1 MPVHSVTAGALG
13 MTEGRANPK
22 VPGFLAE
29 QIEAKGETVPQR
41 PTRMEARIAD
51 LMEAKMKAGFP
62 PDLEALQKAITQ
74 DLSREDELRK
84 YLMALAV
91 HRQTE
96 EILDRPGLLA
106 RPGRP
111 RPLVPASGVLT
122 EGGAV
127 YRCSNRNGAAWSGRV
142 RTTARGRTGTEFRP
156 SDAEALDH
164 HRQDQHRLGHGQF
177 LRSTQTRGPAP
188 KGR

>member
-29 QIEAKGETVPQR
+29 QIEAKGETVPQWIA
-41 PTRMEARIAD
+41 RMEARIAD
-51 LMEAKMKAGFP
+51 LMETKMKAGFP

-96 EILDRPGLLA
+96 EILIDRGYWRDPEDPDLWY
-106 RPGRP
+106 P
-111 RPLVPASGVLT
+111 PL
-122 EGGAV
+122 
-127 YRCSNRNGAAWSGRV
+127 
-142 RTTARGRTGTEFRP
+142 EF
-156 SDAEALDH
+156 
-164 HRQDQHRLGHGQF
+164 
-177 LRSTQTRGPAP
+177 
-188 KGR
+188 

>member
-1 MPVHSVTAGALG
+1 MPVHSVMAGALG

-29 QIEAKGETVPQR
+29 QIEAKGETVPQWLA
-41 PTRMEARIAD
+41 RMEARIAD

-96 EILDRPGLLA
+96 EILIDRGYWRDPEDPDLWY
-106 RPGRP
+106 P
-111 RPLVPASGVLT
+111 PL
-122 EGGAV
+122 
-127 YRCSNRNGAAWSGRV
+127 
-142 RTTARGRTGTEFRP
+142 EF
-156 SDAEALDH
+156 
-164 HRQDQHRLGHGQF
+164 
-177 LRSTQTRGPAP
+177 
-188 KGR
+188 